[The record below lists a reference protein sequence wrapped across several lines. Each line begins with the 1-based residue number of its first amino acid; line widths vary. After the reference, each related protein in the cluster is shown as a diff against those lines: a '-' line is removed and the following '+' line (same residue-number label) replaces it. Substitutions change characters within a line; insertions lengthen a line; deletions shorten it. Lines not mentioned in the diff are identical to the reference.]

1 MKRVL
6 IWIFAFVITLVVAY
20 YQRITGPTYP
30 VTDKFEINGRQV
42 EIVYIRSHPTSSAAE
57 IRFTVEQ
64 PDIWGKVFFRLYPT
78 DRPYKDALLER
89 TGDTLVAVIDA
100 LPPAG
105 KMEYYIELYDKQGN
119 PVYSRADNPVV
130 IRYKGDVPA
139 YFLIPH
145 IFFMFFAIFLGIAA
159 GLLALF
165 DDLSYRKVQW
175 AALISLLIGGFVFG
189 PIVQKYAFG
198 QLWTGIPFGW
208 DLTDNKTLIMLAAWV
223 IAIWFNRNESRR
235 WWTVAAAVVQ
245 TVVYLIPH
253 SLFGSTLNPETGE
266 VTQGLIMMLF
276 NFLS

>member
-6 IWIFAFVITLVVAY
+6 IWIFAFILTLVVAY
-20 YQRITGPTYP
+20 YQRVTGPTYP
-30 VTDKFEINGRQV
+30 VTDDFTIGGQKV
-42 EIVYIRSHPTSSAAE
+42 EIVYVRSHSTSSPAE
-57 IRFTVEQ
+57 VKFIVKDPEV
-64 PDIWGKVFFRLYPT
+64 WGKVYQRLYPT
-78 DRPYKDALLER
+78 GKPFEGTLLER
-89 TGDTLVAVIDA
+89 HGDTLVAVINQ

-105 KMEYYIELYDKQGN
+105 KMEYYIELYDKDGN
-119 PVYSRADNPVV
+119 VVYSRSDNPVI

-145 IFFMFFAIFLGIAA
+145 IFFMFFAIFLGVAA

-175 AALISLLIGGFVFG
+175 ATLISLLIGGFIFG

-208 DLTDNKTLIMLAAWV
+208 DLTDNKTLIMLVGWL
-223 IAIWFNRNESRR
+223 IAIWFNRNESKR
-235 WWTVAAAVVQ
+235 WWTVFAAVLQ

-266 VTQGLIMMLF
+266 VTQGLIMSLF
-276 NFLS
+276 NLFF